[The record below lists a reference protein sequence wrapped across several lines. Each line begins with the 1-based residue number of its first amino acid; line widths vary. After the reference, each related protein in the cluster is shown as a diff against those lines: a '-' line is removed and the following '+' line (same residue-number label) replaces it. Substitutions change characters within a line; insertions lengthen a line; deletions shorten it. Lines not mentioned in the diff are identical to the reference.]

1 MTPSAKRQAIAL
13 LVAEHC
19 LPVRRACQAVRLTR
33 AAWYRPPP
41 APLVRDA
48 AVIEA
53 LTEVVAQNPR
63 WGFWKCVGRL
73 RLLGHPWNAKRVYR
87 VYCALRL
94 NLPRRTKRRP
104 PQRERQPLE
113 APAVLNHTWALD
125 FMHDRLYD
133 GRPFRTLNVLD
144 EGNREGLAIEIATS
158 LPSWRVVAVL
168 EELVAIH
175 GTPTALRLDYG
186 REFCGRPLA
195 HPYELYCAVQQV
207 EHRTTKVRSPQT
219 NGFCERFHRTLK
231 EEFFAVALRKKF
243 YGSVQELQAEMDEWL
258 RFYNE
263 ARSHQGY
270 RTQGRTP
277 WQAFQDGVQAMRE
290 AAMEPIAA

>member
-13 LVAEHC
+13 LVTEHR

-53 LTEVVAQNPR
+53 LTGVVATSPR
-63 WGFWKCVGRL
+63 WGFWKCFARL

-94 NLPRRTKRRP
+94 NLPRRTKRRVP
-104 PQRERQPLE
+104 VRPRQPLE
-113 APAVLNHTWALD
+113 APAVLNRTWALD

-144 EGNREGLAIEIATS
+144 EGNREGLAIEAAAS

-168 EELVAIH
+168 DELVAIH
-175 GTPTALRLDYG
+175 GPPAALRLDNG
-186 REFCGRPLA
+186 PEFVAEPVAQWAATQGIALRFIQPGKPDQNA
-195 HPYELYCAVQQV
+195 
-207 EHRTTKVRSPQT
+207 
-219 NGFCERFHRTLK
+219 FIERFNRTYRAEVLDPHLFGSL
-231 EEFFAVALRKKF
+231 EEVRVETAAW
-243 YGSVQELQAEMDEWL
+243 LQ
-258 RFYNE
+258 RYNSE
-263 ARSHQGY
+263 RPHDSL
-270 RTQGRTP
+270 GRVPPLTFLP
-277 WQAFQDGVQAMRE
+277 RPTSAWESPLPVST
-290 AAMEPIAA
+290 